1 MITSYPATDQHVHG
15 HDQEFGDEFS
25 SEIYILDVLV
35 LLHNCSFV
43 EPQGFFLQFEAVL
56 RPPPP
61 KFNT

>member
-43 EPQGFFLQFEAVL
+43 EP
-56 RPPPP
+56 P
-61 KFNT
+61 